1 MIFDR
6 TIEDINAAISIRA
19 DKVQK
24 GVKLTESDIIAL
36 ERGTLTYNTLNR
48 IENKQE
54 ELKNLFYNMGYMTE
68 TIINKLWDNSGIY
81 SQAEFD
87 RLIENTEKLKRAFF
101 VYLDTPIIPNNN
113 YRQYNTMNAV
123 EKILYDVD
131 VMINDIKSHYRICG
145 VAVCGE

>member
-1 MIFDR
+1 MIYDR
-6 TIEDINAAISIRA
+6 TMADVTTAISIRA
-19 DKVQK
+19 EKVQK
-24 GVKLTESDIIAL
+24 GVELTESDITAL

-54 ELKNLFYNMGYMTE
+54 ELKNLFYDMGYTTE
-68 TIINKLWDNSGIY
+68 TIINKMWDSSGIY
-81 SQAEFD
+81 KQEEFD

-101 VYLDTPIIPNNN
+101 VYSDTPIIPNND
-113 YRQYNTMNAV
+113 YRQYNTINAV
-123 EKILYDVD
+123 EKILYDLD

>member
-1 MIFDR
+1 MIYDR
-6 TIEDINAAISIRA
+6 TMADVTTAISIRA
-19 DKVQK
+19 EKVQK
-24 GVKLTESDIIAL
+24 GIELTESDITAL

-54 ELKNLFYNMGYMTE
+54 ELKNLFYDIGYTTE
-68 TIINKLWDNSGIY
+68 TITNKMWDKSGIY
-81 SQAEFD
+81 AQEEFD

-101 VYLDTPIIPNNN
+101 VYSDTPIIPNNN
-113 YRQYNTMNAV
+113 YKQYNTINAV
-123 EKILYDVD
+123 EKILYDLD